1 MNERDSL
8 REIVKTNL
16 KPEMITVSEI
26 YRLWVI
32 LEKILA
38 AGGDH
43 MKMKMNPVNDKVM
56 SGLRTKGIERQ
67 LVQLKVT
74 GPYFDNREAIT
85 FDFREGQRWVGFCGW
100 ASSPNEAPFVAGFK
114 EWLEPFAP
122 ARSA

>member
-8 REIVKTNL
+8 REIVKINL

-38 AGGDH
+38 AGGDR